1 MKKNKRGG
9 LKCTLAAVVFCAV
22 LGAGTLCSAE
32 EGKVVAAGAYIRAAA
47 DASSAQLASIK
58 QGDKVDV
65 ISKTVGSDG
74 KNWYQVWIN
83 GVDKGFIR
91 ADLVDVKDDSSI
103 ATLKN
108 SDAAANT
115 TPAAET
121 PSNTTAT
128 PTDARRATVST
139 NGTRIRKG
147 ASTNDDVIATANR
160 GMVLTVTGEAN
171 GADGKVWYQV
181 TFTYNDREIT
191 GFIRSDLVTFDE
203 VSPDEAVSNITGTE
217 EGGEQPQTDEQPSQ
231 EEQPQEAQ
239 PEENVQQPTAVQVV
253 TPMNTDEKP
262 YIMPGFILVDLKV
275 SEEEKVKA
283 WNYNDYIICYA
294 DVNGVQDWY
303 LIENYA
309 DPQNCVVQK
318 YAYADI
324 TENPDGSSGN
334 ILPIAVLAVIIVILL
349 AVIGVMFLK
358 LRDSG
363 DGYDDDDDDDD
374 YYGDDEIDELE
385 DEEEDFSPTPARRP
399 QTRPMPQQR
408 QGQPQRRPAPQ
419 QGQESQPQRRPAP
432 QQGQPQRRPT
442 SQPQGQ
448 PQRRPAPQQ
457 PSDNDMRRRPEGD
470 GRVVT
475 KPNNQKQGGQAP
487 QRKNP
492 QGQRGK
498 TKNSS
503 GNGQNNDMD
512 FIDI

>member
-1 MKKNKRGG
+1 MKKNKRCG
-9 LKCTLAAVVFCAV
+9 LRRALAAAVFCTV
-22 LGAGTLCSAE
+22 LGAGTVCSAE

-83 GVDKGFIR
+83 GAEKGFIR
-91 ADLVDVKDDSSI
+91 ADLVEVKDDGSI

-108 SDAAANT
+108 DDANAANT
-115 TPAAET
+115 TSAADT
-121 PSNTTAT
+121 SVTS
-128 PTDARRATVST
+128 TDARRATVST

-203 VSPDEAVSNITGTE
+203 VAPDEAVSNITGTE
-217 EGGEQPQTDEQPSQ
+217 EGGEQTETPP
-231 EEQPQEAQ
+231 EEQPQETEPA
-239 PEENVQQPTAVQVV
+239 EDTQQPAAATQVV
-253 TPMNTDEKP
+253 QFLNTDEKP
-262 YIMPGFILVDLKV
+262 YIMPGFVLVDIKV
-275 SEEEKVKA
+275 SEDEKVKA
-283 WNYNDYIICYA
+283 WKYNDYVICYA
-294 DVNGVQDWY
+294 DVNGSQGWY
-303 LIENYA
+303 LIENFS

-334 ILPIAVLAVIIVILL
+334 ILPMVVLAVIIVILL

-358 LRDSG
+358 LRDYSG
-363 DGYDDDDDDDD
+363 GYEDDDDDDDD
-374 YYGDDEIDELE
+374 YYGNEDDELE
-385 DEEEDFSPTPARRP
+385 DEDEEPAPQPIRRP
-399 QTRPMPQQR
+399 QPSRQAPQPQGQSQRRPMPQQQGQPQR
-408 QGQPQRRPAPQ
+408 RPMPQQQGQPQRRPAPQ
-419 QGQESQPQRRPAP
+419 Q
-432 QQGQPQRRPT
+432 QGQPQRRP
-442 SQPQGQ
+442 
-448 PQRRPAPQQ
+448 QQ
-457 PSDNDMRRRPEGD
+457 PVSDGEMRRRPEGD

-475 KPNNQKQGGQAP
+475 RPNSQRPSGGQTS
-487 QRKNP
+487 QRKTT
-492 QGQRGK
+492 QGQTQRGK
-498 TKNSS
+498 SKNNSN
-503 GNGQNNDMD
+503 NGQNDMD

>member
-1 MKKNKRGG
+1 MKKNKRCG
-9 LKCTLAAVVFCAV
+9 LKRTLAAVVFCAV
-22 LGAGTLCSAE
+22 LGAGTVCSAE

-74 KNWYQVWIN
+74 KSWYQVWIN

-91 ADLVDVKDDSSI
+91 ADLVDVEDDSSI

-108 SDAAANT
+108 NDTAAST
-115 TPAAET
+115 VPAAET
-121 PSNTTAT
+121 PSDTTAV

-147 ASTNDDVIATANR
+147 ASTSDDVIATANR

-171 GADGKVWYQV
+171 GSDGKMWYQV
-181 TFTYNDREIT
+181 AFTYNDREIT
-191 GFIRSDLVTFDE
+191 GFIRSDLITFEE

-217 EGGEQPQTDEQPSQ
+217 EGGEQPQTEEQPPQ

-239 PEENVQQPTAVQVV
+239 PEENAQQPASDVQVV
-253 TPMNTDEKP
+253 KFMNTDEKP
-262 YIMPGFILVDLKV
+262 YIMPGFVLVDIKV

-283 WNYNDYIICYA
+283 WKYNDYVICYA
-294 DVNGVQDWY
+294 DVNGSQGWY
-303 LIENYA
+303 LIENFS
-309 DPQNCVVQK
+309 DPQNCVIQK
-318 YAYADI
+318 YAYAGV
-324 TENPDGSSGN
+324 TENPDGSSEN
-334 ILPIAVLAVIIVILL
+334 ILPMVVLAVIIVILL

-358 LRDSG
+358 LKDYG
-363 DGYDDDDDDDD
+363 GGYDDDDDDDDD
-374 YYGDDEIDELE
+374 YYGDDGIDELE
-385 DEEEDFSPTPARRP
+385 DEEDIPPAPVRRP
-399 QTRPMPQQR
+399 SRPMPQQG
-408 QGQPQRRPAPQ
+408 QGQQPQRRPVPQ
-419 QGQESQPQRRPAP
+419 QGQGQQPQRRPMP
-432 QQGQPQRRPT
+432 QQG
-442 SQPQGQ
+442 QGQ

-470 GRVVT
+470 GRVVAR
-475 KPNNQKQGGQAP
+475 PNGQRSGGQAP

-492 QGQRGK
+492 QGQNQRGK
-498 TKNSS
+498 AKNSS